1 MFVCSFLLI
10 TGQNTGLVEVL
21 NFNFTDSHVIIRAAV
36 YILKTITRAKL
47 LTIENKQNERKK
59 IAWVAGATGLIG
71 GHLVQQLCNDK
82 KYDRV
87 IAFVRPGKE
96 PHFKHEKLELFAC
109 DWGQL
114 LEAGQSKESRFAP
127 PTPNVDDM
135 FCALG
140 STTKQTPDK
149 TLYHRIDVE
158 YPQAFAKLGKQHGAR
173 FFGLVSAH
181 GASTKLPSF
190 YLGMKKEVEQKI
202 RDADYPNMAIARPS
216 LLLGERSE
224 FRLAESASEWICKLL
239 PGNYK
244 AIEAQDVAAALL
256 KASANHEAGC
266 HILESASM
274 QKAFIDAQ

>member
-1 MFVCSFLLI
+1 M
-10 TGQNTGLVEVL
+10 
-21 NFNFTDSHVIIRAAV
+21 
-36 YILKTITRAKL
+36 
-47 LTIENKQNERKK
+47 ENKQNEHATNTEASSNLPKK
-59 IAWVAGATGLIG
+59 TAWVAGATGLIG
-71 GHLVQQLCNDK
+71 GHLVQQLCNND

-87 IAFVRPGKE
+87 VAFVRPGKDLSV
-96 PHFKHEKLELFAC
+96 KHEKLELFDC
-109 DWGQL
+109 DWDQL
-114 LEAGQSKESRFAP
+114 LKAGESKDNSFKAP
-127 PTPNVDDM
+127 TSNVDDL

-140 STTKQTPDK
+140 STTKRTPDK

-190 YLGMKKEVEQKI
+190 YLGMKKEVEQKV
-202 RDADYPNMAIARPS
+202 RDADYPNVAIARPS

-224 FRLAESASEWICKLL
+224 FRLAESASEWVCKRL

-244 AIEAQDVAAALL
+244 AIESHDVAAALVN
-256 KASANHEAGC
+256 AAANHEAGC

-274 QKAFIDAQ
+274 QKALINAQ